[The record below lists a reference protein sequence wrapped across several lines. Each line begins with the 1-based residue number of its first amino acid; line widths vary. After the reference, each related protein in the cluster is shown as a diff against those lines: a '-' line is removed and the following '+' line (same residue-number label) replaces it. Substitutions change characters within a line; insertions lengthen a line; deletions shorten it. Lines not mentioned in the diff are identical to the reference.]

1 MAEHRRIERQQ
12 LTRYL
17 EVFNRIT
24 GRPLGC
30 IGNVSPDGLMLVS
43 QLPMLIGAR
52 FELRLRIPAENG
64 QERCIDF
71 AAECLWSR
79 EDVTPGTFDSGF
91 FLIEPPEDY
100 LQMVAALH
108 DYFSFESHTA
118 S

>member
-43 QLPMLIGAR
+43 
-52 FELRLRIPAENG
+52 
-64 QERCIDF
+64 
-71 AAECLWSR
+71 
-79 EDVTPGTFDSGF
+79 
-91 FLIEPPEDY
+91 
-100 LQMVAALH
+100 
-108 DYFSFESHTA
+108 
-118 S
+118 